1 MNIYLDLTHHF
12 NVGRLRAI
20 VSSGQA
26 VVLHRLAIMSKDGDW
41 IIREDA
47 EAVGHILHV
56 LADYGA
62 RYRLGAPLD
71 PAWLAGGWSSHFE
84 FSLGELRVR
93 TDFVSRPPRLS
104 DARLQALWDEQAD
117 RDPPVVGPRDLV
129 ALKQT
134 NREKDYAVIG
144 ELARLLTDPGEQLL
158 CSRSA
163 RDILALAAQ
172 FPELVP
178 DLTAQRPLLGT
189 VREGRERVEESLDA
203 ERRALMRENEVR
215 LDRYATAAAAWVKLW
230 PTVQQETAGL
240 PLLQAHAVILERATG
255 VLPFELPDDKPGH
268 HAG

>member
-1 MNIYLDLTHHF
+1 MNVYLDLTRSF
-12 NVGRLRAI
+12 NAGRLRAI

-47 EAVGHILHV
+47 EAVGHVLQV
-56 LADYGA
+56 LAGHGA

-71 PAWLAGGWSSHFE
+71 PAWFAGGWSSHFE
-84 FSLGELRVR
+84 FQLGDLRVR

-117 RDPPVVGPRDLV
+117 RDPPFVGPRDLV

-144 ELARLLTDPGEQLL
+144 ELARLLTDPREQLL

-178 DLTAQRPLLGT
+178 DLTAQRPLLGI
-189 VREGRERVEESLDA
+189 VGEGRERVEEALDA
-203 ERRALMRENEVR
+203 ERRTLMRENEAR
-215 LDRYATAAAAWVKLW
+215 LVRYATVAAAWVKLW
-230 PTVQQETAGL
+230 PTVQRETAGL
-240 PLLQAHAVILERATG
+240 PLPQAHAVICERAAG
-255 VLPFELPDDKPGH
+255 VLPFGLSDDEPGR
-268 HAG
+268 HA